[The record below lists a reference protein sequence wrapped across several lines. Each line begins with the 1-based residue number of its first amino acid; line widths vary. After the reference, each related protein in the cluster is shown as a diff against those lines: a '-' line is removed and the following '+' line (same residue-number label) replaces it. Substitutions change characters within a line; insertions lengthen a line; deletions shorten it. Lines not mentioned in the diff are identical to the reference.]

1 MKTIF
6 TLVLSLL
13 FFAFFTPEKNR
24 IVDAISSETV
34 INVKLNDGE
43 KWEADAKT
51 TASIEKL
58 KEICSTHFNTK
69 TIDDE
74 LLKEQL
80 TAEVNNLNRV
90 TGLKGDAR
98 SQLHNFQWGIRN
110 RINVISQDRET
121 LKWLIDYL
129 DTYYTYFE

>member
-6 TLVLSLL
+6 TLFLSLL
-13 FFAFFTPEKNR
+13 FFAFFTPEKQR
-24 IVDAISSETV
+24 SIDAISSETV
-34 INVKLNDGE
+34 INIKLNNGE
-43 KWEADAKT
+43 KWKADAKT

-58 KEICSTHFNTK
+58 KKICSTHFNTK

-90 TGLKGDAR
+90 TGLKDGAR
-98 SQLHNFQWGIRN
+98 SQLHNYQMGIRN
-110 RINVISQDRET
+110 RINVLSQDRES

>member
-1 MKTIF
+1 MKTTI
-6 TLVLSLL
+6 TLFLSLL
-13 FFAFFTPEKNR
+13 FFTNFTIEKEQK
-24 IVDAISSETV
+24 VDAISSETG
-34 INVKLNDGE
+34 IKTKLNDGE
-43 KWEADAKT
+43 KWKSDKET

-58 KEICSTHFNTK
+58 KVICATHFNTK

-121 LKWLIDYL
+121 LKWLMDYL
-129 DTYYTYFE
+129 YTYDTYFE

>member
-1 MKTIF
+1 MKIVFLIF
-6 TLVLSLL
+6 SLL
-13 FFAFFTPEKNR
+13 LLAYFTQEKQLK
-24 IVDAISSETV
+24 VDAISSETV
-34 INVKLNDGE
+34 INIKLNNGE
-43 KWEADAKT
+43 KWEADAAT

-58 KEICSTHFNTK
+58 KEICSAHFNTK

-90 TGLKGDAR
+90 TGLKDGAR
-98 SQLHNFQWGIRN
+98 SQLHNYQMGIRN

-121 LKWLIDYL
+121 LKWLMDYL
-129 DTYYTYFE
+129 DTFYTYFE